1 VKKHRRLRFLLG
13 WWFGRATIPVR
24 PKKTGWLLSFVF
36 DTVNVREERVMSDV
50 LAVDGQSAGS
60 GLSQV
65 ERVVDTFVAPK
76 KTFTDILRST
86 SWWLPFLLL
95 VLVTLGNTAVMEKQV
110 GWERVSENQIHQ
122 NPKQEEAMANLQP
135 EQRAAQLR
143 LSAKITRYISY
154 GSFVLILV
162 FVALFALLYWA
173 SFNFG
178 LGAKTTFGQMFAVCM
193 YASLPRL
200 LIGLLSIVTLLFGNN
215 ADSFDIRNPVGTNL
229 AYYMPDSGP
238 VLKAALGFFDLLGLW
253 QLLLLVIGT
262 AIVAKV
268 STGKAAAVV
277 VGWWVLGLI
286 ISMGIAAAT
295 S

>member
-1 VKKHRRLRFLLG
+1 
-13 WWFGRATIPVR
+13 
-24 PKKTGWLLSFVF
+24 
-36 DTVNVREERVMSDV
+36 MSDIV
-50 LAVDGQSAGS
+50 AVDGQPSGP

-76 KTFTDILRST
+76 KTFTDILRSS

-95 VLVTLGNTAVMEKQV
+95 VLVTLGSTIAVEKQV
-110 GWERVSENQIHQ
+110 GWERAAENQIHQ
-122 NPKQEEAMANLQP
+122 NPKQEEKMAALTP
-135 EQRAAQLR
+135 EQRATQMR
-143 LSAKITRYISY
+143 LTATITRYSSY
-154 GSFVLILV
+154 GSFVFILV
-162 FVALFALLYWA
+162 FVAIFALIYWA

-200 LIGLLSIVTLLFGNN
+200 LTGILAILTLVFGNS
-215 ADSFDIRNPVGTNL
+215 ADSYDLRNPVGTNL
-229 AYYMPDSGP
+229 AYFMPDSGP
-238 VLKAALGFFDLLGLW
+238 ALKAALGFFDVIGLW
-253 QLLLLVIGT
+253 QLVLLVIGM

-277 VGWWVLGLI
+277 VGWWVVGLV
-286 ISMGIAAAT
+286 ISVGIAVAT

>member
-1 VKKHRRLRFLLG
+1 
-13 WWFGRATIPVR
+13 
-24 PKKTGWLLSFVF
+24 
-36 DTVNVREERVMSDV
+36 MSD
-50 LAVDGQSAGS
+50 AVAVEGQPLGP

-65 ERVVDTFVAPK
+65 ERVVDTFVAPS
-76 KTFTDILRST
+76 KTFKDILRST

-95 VLVTLGNTAVMEKQV
+95 VLVTLGTTAVVEKQV
-110 GWERVSENQIHQ
+110 GWGRVAENQIHQ
-122 NPKQEEAMANLQP
+122 SPKQEEALASLTP
-135 EQRAAQLR
+135 EQRASRMQLTGT
-143 LSAKITRYISY
+143 IYRYTSY
-154 GSFVLILV
+154 GSFVFILV
-162 FVALFALLYWA
+162 FVALFALIYWA

-200 LIGLLSIVTLLFGNN
+200 LTGLLTILTLMFGNS
-215 ADSFDIRNPVGTNL
+215 ADSYDMKNPVGTNL
-229 AYYMPDSGP
+229 AYFMPDSGP
-238 VLKAALGFFDLLGLW
+238 ALKAALSFFDLIGLW

-277 VGWWVLGLI
+277 VGWWVLGMLI
-286 ISMGIAAAT
+286 SVAIAAAT

>member
-1 VKKHRRLRFLLG
+1 MNDIAAVE
-13 WWFGRATIPVR
+13 GR
-24 PKKTGWLLSFVF
+24 
-36 DTVNVREERVMSDV
+36 
-50 LAVDGQSAGS
+50 SAGT
-60 GLSQV
+60 GLGQV
-65 ERVVDTFVAPK
+65 ERVVDTFIAPT
-76 KTFTDILRST
+76 KTFKDILRNT

-95 VLVTLGNTAVMEKQV
+95 VLVTLGSTAVVEKQV
-110 GWERVSENQIHQ
+110 GWERVSENQIRQ
-122 NPKQEEAMANLQP
+122 NPKQAEALESLPP
-135 EQRAAQLR
+135 EQRASRMR
-143 LSAKITRYISY
+143 LSATITRYISY

-162 FVALFALLYWA
+162 FVAIFALIYWA

-193 YASLPRL
+193 YAGLPRL
-200 LIGLLSIVTLLFGNN
+200 LTGLLTIVTLLFGNS
-215 ADSFDIRNPVGTNL
+215 ADSYDIKNPVGTNL
-229 AYYMPDSGP
+229 AYFMPDAGP
-238 VLKAALGFFDLLGLW
+238 ALKAALGFFDLIGLW

-286 ISMGIAAAT
+286 IAVGIAAAT